1 MIKNR
6 KNYFS
11 GKLNN
16 IIFLDF
22 DGVINLD
29 INNYTGPFNNKEQME
44 NLNRFC
50 LKYNFKIVVRS
61 SWRKNLN
68 YKDVLYKSGL
78 DKRIGVLWATE
89 TLEKDRKSEIIQY
102 LENHN
107 NISKFVIIDDG
118 NFNELRKYHVQT
130 LFEKGFDNEKYN
142 AAIELINRIDW
153 KKYK

>member
-1 MIKNR
+1 MFNRSKLKKVLNFLIKNR

-11 GKLNN
+11 GELNN

-22 DGVINLD
+22 DGVINSD
-29 INNYTGPFNNKEQME
+29 INNYTGAFNNKEQME

-78 DKRIGVLWATE
+78 DKRIEVL
-89 TLEKDRKSEIIQY
+89 
-102 LENHN
+102 
-107 NISKFVIIDDG
+107 
-118 NFNELRKYHVQT
+118 
-130 LFEKGFDNEKYN
+130 
-142 AAIELINRIDW
+142 
-153 KKYK
+153 

>member
-1 MIKNR
+1 
-6 KNYFS
+6 
-11 GKLNN
+11 
-16 IIFLDF
+16 
-22 DGVINLD
+22 
-29 INNYTGPFNNKEQME
+29 ME

-50 LKYNFKIVVRS
+50 IKYNFKIVVRS

-78 DKRIGVLWATE
+78 DKRIEVLWATE

-118 NFNELRKYHVQT
+118 NFNELRKYLVQT

-142 AAIELINRIDW
+142 EAIKLINRVDW
-153 KKYK
+153 

>member
-1 MIKNR
+1 M
-6 KNYFS
+6 
-11 GKLNN
+11 NN

-50 LKYNFKIVVRS
+50 LKYNFKIVVSS

-78 DKRIGVLWATE
+78 DKRIEVL
-89 TLEKDRKSEIIQY
+89 
-102 LENHN
+102 
-107 NISKFVIIDDG
+107 
-118 NFNELRKYHVQT
+118 
-130 LFEKGFDNEKYN
+130 
-142 AAIELINRIDW
+142 
-153 KKYK
+153 

>member
-11 GKLNN
+11 GELNN

-78 DKRIGVLWATE
+78 DKRIEVL
-89 TLEKDRKSEIIQY
+89 
-102 LENHN
+102 
-107 NISKFVIIDDG
+107 
-118 NFNELRKYHVQT
+118 
-130 LFEKGFDNEKYN
+130 
-142 AAIELINRIDW
+142 
-153 KKYK
+153 

>member
-78 DKRIGVLWATE
+78 DKRIEVL
-89 TLEKDRKSEIIQY
+89 
-102 LENHN
+102 
-107 NISKFVIIDDG
+107 
-118 NFNELRKYHVQT
+118 
-130 LFEKGFDNEKYN
+130 
-142 AAIELINRIDW
+142 
-153 KKYK
+153 